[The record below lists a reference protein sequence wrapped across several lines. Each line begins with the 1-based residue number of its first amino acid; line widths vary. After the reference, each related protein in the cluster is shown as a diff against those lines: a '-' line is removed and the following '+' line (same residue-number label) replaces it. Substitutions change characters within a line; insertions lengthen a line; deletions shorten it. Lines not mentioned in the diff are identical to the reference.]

1 MNMLTRRLMLG
12 ALAAAPLLTPTP
24 ARAAPNFAAAARYS
38 AERRGV
44 SLLVVERGQVVF
56 EDYPNEGGAER
67 GWELASGTKSFCGIM
82 AAAAA
87 HDRLLDIDERCA
99 DTLPEWRSDARKARV
114 TIRQLLTLTSGL
126 ASGSIGR
133 PPPFDQAVASPIQA
147 EPGARFIYGPAPFQ
161 VFGAI
166 LQRKTGGDP
175 LAYLQRRVFD
185 PLNIRPQ
192 RWRRTPN
199 GDPHLPS
206 GAALT
211 ARDWARFGHFAMRAN
226 QGHDDGPPLD
236 RATLADCFEGT
247 RANPGYGL
255 TWWLLRPGLVPP
267 SPRSGVDTSG
277 VSARADVR
285 MAAGAGDQRLYLV
298 PERNLV
304 IARQATGILQAMRG
318 RRRGAAWSDREFL
331 ELLLA

>member
-1 MNMLTRRLMLG
+1 MLNRRLVLG
-12 ALAAAPLLTPTP
+12 ALAAAPILAPRP
-24 ARAAPNFAAAARYS
+24 ARAADFAAAALYS
-38 AERRGV
+38 AQRRGV
-44 SLLVVERGQVVF
+44 SLLVVERGHVVF
-56 EDYPNEGGAER
+56 EDYPNGGGAER

-82 AAAAA
+82 AAAAVY
-87 HDRLLDIDERCA
+87 DRLLDIDEPCA
-99 DTLPEWRSDARKARV
+99 DTLPEWRSDPRKSRV

-133 PPPFDQAVASPIQA
+133 PPPFDQAIASPLQA

-166 LQRKTGGDP
+166 MQRKTRGDP
-175 LAYLQRRVFD
+175 LAYLQRRIFD

-211 ARDWARFGHFAMRAN
+211 ARDWARFGHYVMLAN
-226 QGHDDGPPLD
+226 QGRGDGPPLD
-236 RATLADCFEGT
+236 RATLAACFEGT

-277 VSARADVR
+277 IGARADVR

-298 PERNLV
+298 PERDLV
-304 IARQATGILQAMRG
+304 IARQATGILQALRG
-318 RRRGAAWSDREFL
+318 RRRGAAWSDAAFL
-331 ELLLA
+331 NHFV